1 MKHIVWKCP
10 NCSAVLTPCLEQK
23 PYVLRCEHNHS
34 FDIAAAGYTHLLV
47 ANQKNSKNPGDD
59 KAMVA
64 ARADF
69 LRKGYYEP
77 LQQTLAEAAVEAT
90 AQAYAPYSKFN
101 VGAAVL
107 FDDGVIVK
115 GANQENAAYP
125 SGLCAERT
133 ALFYASASRPDKA
146 MTAIAIA
153 ASQNGELLETPVTP
167 CGACRQVMA
176 QYQLKG
182 GKPMA
187 VILVGG
193 SKIWKFEKV
202 DDLLPLIFDS
212 I

>member
-1 MKHIVWKCP
+1 MTSKEIKIAYKEYE
-10 NCSAVLTPCLEQK
+10 SLTELDPKDRELAQ
-23 PYVLRCEHNHS
+23 
-34 FDIAAAGYTHLLV
+34 AAI
-47 ANQKNSKNPGDD
+47 D
-59 KAMVA
+59 
-64 ARADF
+64 
-69 LRKGYYEP
+69 
-77 LQQTLAEAAVEAT
+77 AT

-107 FDDGVIVK
+107 FQDGEIIK

-176 QYQLKG
+176 QYQLKSG
-182 GKPMA
+182 LPMMVLLIGA
-187 VILVGG
+187 HSIL
-193 SKIWKFEKV
+193 KFEKV
-202 DDLLPLIFDS
+202 DDLLPFIFDS